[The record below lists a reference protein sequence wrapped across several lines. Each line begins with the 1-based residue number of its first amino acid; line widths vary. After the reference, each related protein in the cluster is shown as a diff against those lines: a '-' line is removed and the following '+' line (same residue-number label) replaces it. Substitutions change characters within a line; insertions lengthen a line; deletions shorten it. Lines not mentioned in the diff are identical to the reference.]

1 MLSALCSVP
10 SALALAALVSG
21 SPAARA
27 LSPEHRALSTPATLA
42 QPAAKP
48 PTKHDVVVDG
58 HHFAVWEKRGAQPRA
73 AILLLH
79 GRTWSSL
86 PNFDLQ
92 VPGEKRS
99 FMDALADAG
108 FDVFA
113 LDMRGYG
120 STPRDATAWLTPDR
134 AVADVVGV
142 VGWMEQRMPAAQRL
156 PVYLF
161 GLSRGAMIAAM
172 TAQQRPEILS
182 GVVLLGFGFD
192 PDVQAAATPGNA
204 RPAFLQNTPS
214 SAESD
219 FLTKDAFTS
228 ATVTAFVRAALKA
241 DPVLVDWR
249 DENQFNAFKPAQVQV
264 PALLVHG
271 ARDPQSPIGIE
282 EKIFTRFGTPDKW
295 WVILPGADHAAHLEK
310 SSVELVR
317 AIVSFT
323 RRHEV
328 SSP

>member
-1 MLSALCSVP
+1 VGLI
-10 SALALAALVSG
+10 LATILLASQ
-21 SPAARA
+21 PAARA
-27 LSPEHRALSTPATLA
+27 PV
-42 QPAAKP
+42 
-48 PTKHDVVVDG
+48 KHDVVVDG
-58 HHFAVWEKRGAQPRA
+58 HHLAVWEKRGAQPRA

-99 FMDALADAG
+99 FMDALAEAG

-120 STPRDATAWLTPDR
+120 ASPRDGTGWLTPDR
-134 AVADVVGV
+134 AVADAAGV
-142 VGWMEQRMPAAQRL
+142 LGWMQQRMAGAQHL

-161 GLSRGAMIAAM
+161 GLSRGAMVAAM
-172 TAQQRPEILS
+172 TAQQRPETLS

-192 PDVQAAATPGNA
+192 PDVQSPATPRGARPERLANTAEAAA
-204 RPAFLQNTPS
+204 
-214 SAESD
+214 SD
-219 FLTKDAFTS
+219 FMTRDAYTT
-228 ATVTAFVRAALKA
+228 ATVNAFVRAALRA
-241 DPVLVDWR
+241 DPVLADWR
-249 DENQFNAFKPAQVQV
+249 DDNQFNAFRPAQMQV

-271 ARDPQSPIGIE
+271 ANDPQAPMSIE
-282 EKIFTRFGTPDKW
+282 TKLFTRFGTPDKW

-310 SSVELVR
+310 SSAELVR
-317 AIVSFT
+317 AIASFA

-328 SSP
+328 PSP

>member
-1 MLSALCSVP
+1 MLASQA
-10 SALALAALVSG
+10 
-21 SPAARA
+21 AAR
-27 LSPEHRALSTPATLA
+27 
-42 QPAAKP
+42 QPVKLER
-48 PTKHDVVVDG
+48 HDVVVDG
-58 HHFAVWEKRGAQPRA
+58 HHLAVWEKRGAQPRA

-99 FMDALADAG
+99 FMEALADAG
-108 FDVFA
+108 LDVFA

-120 STPRDATAWLTPDR
+120 ATERDASGWLTPNR
-134 AVADVVGV
+134 AVADTGAVLE
-142 VGWMEQRMPAAQRL
+142 WMQQRMPAAQKL
-156 PVYLF
+156 PIYLF
-161 GLSRGAMIAAM
+161 GLSRGAMVAAM
-172 TAQQRPEILS
+172 TAQQRPETLA
-182 GVVLLGFGFD
+182 GVILLGFGFD
-192 PDVQAAATPGNA
+192 PDVQSPATPAGA
-204 RPAFLQNTPS
+204 RPERLANTAD
-214 SAESD
+214 SAASD
-219 FLTKDAFTS
+219 FMTKDAFTS
-228 ATVTAFVRAALKA
+228 ATVAAFVRAALRA

-249 DENQFNAFKPAQVQV
+249 NDNEFNAFRPAQMPV

-271 ARDPQSPIGIE
+271 ARDPQAPLAIE
-282 EKIFTRFGTPDKW
+282 TKLFTRFGTPDKW

-328 SSP
+328 PVP

>member
-1 MLSALCSVP
+1 MSLV
-10 SALALAALVSG
+10 LASLL
-21 SPAARA
+21 
-27 LSPEHRALSTPATLA
+27 LMA
-42 QPAAKP
+42 QPAARQPVKLER
-48 PTKHDVVVDG
+48 HDVVVDG
-58 HHFAVWEKRGAQPRA
+58 YHLAVWEKRGAQPRA

-92 VPGEKRS
+92 VPGERRS

-120 STPRDATAWLTPDR
+120 ATPRDGTGWLTPDR
-134 AVADVVGV
+134 AVADTSGV
-142 VGWMEQRMPAAQRL
+142 LGWMQQRMPAAQRL

-161 GLSRGAMIAAM
+161 GLSRGAMVAAM
-172 TAQQRPEILS
+172 TAQRRPEAMA
-182 GVVLLGFGFD
+182 GVILLGFGFD
-192 PDVQAAATPGNA
+192 PDVQSPPTPSGARPERLANTAEAAA
-204 RPAFLQNTPS
+204 
-214 SAESD
+214 SD
-219 FLTKDAFTS
+219 FVTRDAYTP
-228 ATVTAFVRAALKA
+228 ATVTTFVRAALKA

-249 DENQFNAFKPAQVQV
+249 DDNQFNDFRPALMLV

-271 ARDPQSPIGIE
+271 AHDPQSPMAIE
-282 EKIFTRFGTPDKW
+282 TKLFTRFGTPDKW

-317 AIVSFT
+317 AIASFA

-328 SSP
+328 PVP

>member
-1 MLSALCSVP
+1 VGFIL
-10 SALALAALVSG
+10 
-21 SPAARA
+21 
-27 LSPEHRALSTPATLA
+27 ATLLLA
-42 QPAAKP
+42 SQPAVRQP
-48 PTKHDVVVDG
+48 LKHDVVVDG
-58 HHFAVWEKRGAQPRA
+58 QHLAVWQKRGAQPRA

-92 VPGEKRS
+92 VPGERRS

-113 LDMRGYG
+113 VDMRGYG
-120 STPRDATAWLTPDR
+120 ATPRDATGWLTPDR
-134 AVADVVGV
+134 AVADVAGV
-142 VGWMEQRMPAAQRL
+142 LGWMRQRMPAAQRL

-161 GLSRGAMIAAM
+161 GLSRGAMVAAM
-172 TAQQRPEILS
+172 LAQQKPETLA
-182 GVVLLGFGFD
+182 GVILLGFGFD
-192 PDVQAAATPGNA
+192 PDVQSPPTPPGSRPDRLANTADAAA
-204 RPAFLQNTPS
+204 
-214 SAESD
+214 SD
-219 FLTKDAFTS
+219 FITKDAFS
-228 ATVTAFVRAALKA
+228 QATVNAFVRAALRA

-249 DENQFNAFKPAQVQV
+249 DDNQFNAFRPSQLQV
-264 PALLVHG
+264 PALLIHG
-271 ARDPQSPIGIE
+271 AHDPQAPMAIE
-282 EKIFTRFGTPDKW
+282 TKLFMRFGTPDKW

-328 SSP
+328 SNS

>member
-1 MLSALCSVP
+1 MGLIL
-10 SALALAALVSG
+10 
-21 SPAARA
+21 
-27 LSPEHRALSTPATLA
+27 ATLLLA
-42 QPAAKP
+42 SQPAPKQP
-48 PTKHDVVVDG
+48 VKHDVVVDG
-58 HHFAVWEKRGAQPRA
+58 HHFAVWQKRSTQPRA

-92 VPGEKRS
+92 VAGERRS
-99 FMDALADAG
+99 FMDALVEAG

-120 STPRDATAWLTPDR
+120 ATPRDASAWLTPDR
-134 AVADVVGV
+134 AVADVLGV
-142 VGWMEQRMPAAQRL
+142 VAWMQQRMPQAQRV

-172 TAQQRPEILS
+172 AAQQRPEVLG

-192 PDVQAAATPGNA
+192 PDAQAAATPANA
-204 RPAFLQNTPS
+204 KPERLQNTAS
-214 SAESD
+214 AAESD
-219 FLTKDAFTS
+219 FLTKDAYTP
-228 ATVTAFVRAALKA
+228 ATVAAFSRAALKA

-249 DENQFNAFKPAQVQV
+249 DENQFNAFRPAQVQAPV
-264 PALLVHG
+264 A
-271 ARDPQSPIGIE
+271 IE
-282 EKIFTRFGTPDKW
+282 QKLFTRFGTPDKW

-310 SSVELVR
+310 SSAELVR
-317 AIVSFT
+317 AIASFA

-328 SSP
+328 PNP

>member
-1 MLSALCSVP
+1 MALSALTTI
-10 SALALAALVSG
+10 LAATL
-21 SPAARA
+21 
-27 LSPEHRALSTPATLA
+27 LSA
-42 QPAAKP
+42 QPAVRTP
-48 PTKHDVVVDG
+48 LKHDVVVDG
-58 HHFAVWEKRGAQPRA
+58 HHFAVWQKRGGQPRA

-92 VPGEKRS
+92 VPGERRS
-99 FMDALADAG
+99 LMDALAGAG

-120 STPRDATAWLTPDR
+120 ATPRDATGWLSPNR
-134 AVADVVGV
+134 AVADVTGV
-142 VGWMEQRMPAAQRL
+142 LDWMQQRMDSTQRL

-172 TAQQRPEILS
+172 AAQRRPEALA

-192 PDVQAAATPGNA
+192 PDLQAPPTPGGA
-204 RPAFLQNTPS
+204 RPERAANT
-214 SAESD
+214 AESAASD
-219 FLTKDAFTS
+219 FVTRDAFTT
-228 ATVTAFVRAALKA
+228 ATVNAFVRAALKA
-241 DPVLVDWR
+241 DPALVDWR
-249 DENQFNAFKPAQVQV
+249 DDNQFNDYRPALMLV
-264 PALLVHG
+264 PTLLVHG
-271 ARDPQSPIGIE
+271 ARDPQAPMSIE
-282 EKIFTRFGTPDKW
+282 TKLFTRFGSPDKW

-328 SSP
+328 SVP

>member
-1 MLSALCSVP
+1 LIGVGLI
-10 SALALAALVSG
+10 LATLLLVG
-21 SPAARA
+21 QPAAR
-27 LSPEHRALSTPATLA
+27 
-42 QPAAKP
+42 QPV
-48 PTKHDVVVDG
+48 KHDVVVDG
-58 HHFAVWEKRGAQPRA
+58 HHFAVWQKRGAQARA

-92 VPGEKRS
+92 VAGEKRS

-120 STPRDATAWLTPDR
+120 ATPRDTSAWLTPDR

-142 VGWMEQRMPAAQRL
+142 VAWLQQRMPANQRL

-172 TAQQRPEILS
+172 AAQQRPEILA

-192 PDVQAAATPGNA
+192 PDVQASPTPGSA
-204 RPAFLQNTPS
+204 RPERLPNT
-214 SAESD
+214 ADAAASD
-219 FLTKDAFTS
+219 FLTKDAYTP
-228 ATVTAFVRAALKA
+228 ATVTTFVRAALKA

-249 DENQFNAFKPAQVQV
+249 DDNQFNAFRPAQMQV

-271 ARDPQSPIGIE
+271 ARDPQAPVAIE
-282 EKIFTRFGTPDKW
+282 QKLFTRFGTPDKW

-310 SSVELVR
+310 SSVELIR
-317 AIVSFT
+317 AIASFV

-328 SSP
+328 SAP

>member
-1 MLSALCSVP
+1 MLASQAAVRQP
-10 SALALAALVSG
+10 VKLA
-21 SPAARA
+21 R
-27 LSPEHRALSTPATLA
+27 
-42 QPAAKP
+42 
-48 PTKHDVVVDG
+48 HDVVIDG
-58 HHFAVWEKRGAQPRA
+58 HHLAVWEKRAAQPRA

-113 LDMRGYG
+113 LDLRGYG
-120 STPRDATAWLTPDR
+120 ATERDATGWLTPNR
-134 AVADVVGV
+134 AVADTIGV
-142 VGWMEQRMPAAQRL
+142 LEWMQQRTPAAPRL
-156 PVYLF
+156 PLYLF
-161 GLSRGAMIAAM
+161 GLSRGAMVAAM
-172 TAQQRPEILS
+172 TAQQRPETLA
-182 GVVLLGFGFD
+182 GVILLGFGFD
-192 PDVQAAATPGNA
+192 PDVQSPATPAGARPERLANTADAAA
-204 RPAFLQNTPS
+204 
-214 SAESD
+214 SD
-219 FLTKDAFTS
+219 FMTRDAFTT
-228 ATVTAFVRAALKA
+228 ATVTAFVRAALRA
-241 DPVLVDWR
+241 DPVLVDWKN
-249 DENQFNAFKPAQVQV
+249 DNEFNAFRPAQLQV

-271 ARDPQSPIGIE
+271 ARDPQAPMAVE
-282 EKIFTRFGTPDKW
+282 DKLFTRFGTPDKW

-328 SSP
+328 PVP

>member
-1 MLSALCSVP
+1 VLLT
-10 SALALAALVSG
+10 LACVLL
-21 SPAARA
+21 
-27 LSPEHRALSTPATLA
+27 TA
-42 QPAAKP
+42 QPAARQP
-48 PTKHDVVVDG
+48 VKHDVLVDG
-58 HHFAVWEKRGAQPRA
+58 HHLAVWQKRGAQPRA

-92 VPGEKRS
+92 VTGEKRS

-108 FDVFA
+108 LDVFA

-120 STPRDATAWLTPDR
+120 ATPRDATAWLTPDR
-134 AVADVVGV
+134 AIADVIATVS
-142 VGWMEQRMPAAQRL
+142 WMQQRMPPAQRL

-172 TAQQRPEILS
+172 AAQQRPEILS

-192 PDVQAAATPGNA
+192 PDVQSPATPGNA
-204 RPAFLQNTPS
+204 RPERLRNTADAAS
-214 SAESD
+214 SD
-219 FLTKDAFTS
+219 FLTDDAYTR

-249 DENQFNAFKPAQVQV
+249 DENQFNAFKPAQMQV

-271 ARDPQSPIGIE
+271 ARDPQAPVAIE
-282 EKIFTRFGTPDKW
+282 QKLFTRFGTPDKW

>member
-1 MLSALCSVP
+1 MLASQ
-10 SALALAALVSG
+10 AAV
-21 SPAARA
+21 R
-27 LSPEHRALSTPATLA
+27 
-42 QPAAKP
+42 QPI
-48 PTKHDVVVDG
+48 KHDVVVDG
-58 HHFAVWEKRGAQPRA
+58 HHFAVWQKRGAPPRA

-92 VPGEKRS
+92 VPNEKRS

-120 STPRDATAWLTPDR
+120 ATPRDGTGWLTPDR
-134 AVADVVGV
+134 AVADVSGV
-142 VGWMEQRMPAAQRL
+142 LAWMQQRMPAAQRL
-156 PVYLF
+156 PLYLF
-161 GLSRGAMIAAM
+161 GLSRGAMVAAM
-172 TAQQRPEILS
+172 TAQQRPESLA

-192 PDVQAAATPGNA
+192 PDVQSPPTPRGARPERLANTADAAA
-204 RPAFLQNTPS
+204 
-214 SAESD
+214 SD
-219 FLTKDAFTS
+219 FITRDAYTP
-228 ATVTAFVRAALKA
+228 ATVSTFVRVALRA

-249 DENQFNAFKPAQVQV
+249 DDSQFNAFRPAQMQV

-271 ARDPQSPIGIE
+271 ANDPQAPMSIE
-282 EKIFTRFGTPDKW
+282 TKLFTRFGTPDRW

-317 AIVSFT
+317 AIASFA

-328 SSP
+328 PSP

>member
-1 MLSALCSVP
+1 VP
-10 SALALAALVSG
+10 LLL
-21 SPAARA
+21 
-27 LSPEHRALSTPATLA
+27 ATLLLA
-42 QPAAKP
+42 SQAAVRQPV
-48 PTKHDVVVDG
+48 KHDVVVDG
-58 HHFAVWEKRGAQPRA
+58 HHFAVWQKRGAQPRA

-92 VPGEKRS
+92 VAGEKRS

-120 STPRDATAWLTPDR
+120 ATARDQTSWLTPDR
-134 AVADVVGV
+134 AIADVLGV
-142 VGWMEQRMPAAQRL
+142 TAWLQQRMPPGQRL

-172 TAQQRPEILS
+172 AAQQRPEILA

-192 PDVQAAATPGNA
+192 PDVQAAATSGTA
-204 RPAFLQNTPS
+204 RPERLQNTAS

-219 FLTKDAFTS
+219 FLTKDAYTP
-228 ATVTAFVRAALKA
+228 ATVTAFARAALRA

-249 DENQFNAFKPAQVQV
+249 DENQFNAFRPAQMQV

-271 ARDPQSPIGIE
+271 ARDPQAPVAIE
-282 EKIFTRFGTPDKW
+282 QKLFTRFGTPDKW

-310 SSVELVR
+310 SAVELVR
-317 AIVSFT
+317 AIASFA

-328 SSP
+328 PSP

>member
-1 MLSALCSVP
+1 MI
-10 SALALAALVSG
+10 AALVC
-21 SPAARA
+21 
-27 LSPEHRALSTPATLA
+27 LLLFA
-42 QPAAKP
+42 QPAARTP
-48 PTKHDVVVDG
+48 VKHDVVVDG
-58 HHFAVWEKRGAQPRA
+58 HHFAVWEKRAAQPRA

-92 VPGEKRS
+92 VPGERRS

-120 STPRDATAWLTPDR
+120 ATPRDSTGWLTPNR
-134 AVADVVGV
+134 AVADVEGV
-142 VGWMEQRMPAAQRL
+142 LAWMQERTPAAQRL
-156 PVYLF
+156 PTYLF

-172 TAQQRPEILS
+172 TAQEKPESLA
-182 GVVLLGFGFD
+182 GVILLGFGFD
-192 PDVQAAATPGNA
+192 PDVQSAPTPGNP
-204 RPAFLQNTPS
+204 RPDRLANT
-214 SAESD
+214 ADAAASD
-219 FLTKDAFTS
+219 FMTRDAFTQ
-228 ATVTAFVRAALKA
+228 ATVTAFVRAALRA
-241 DPVLVDWR
+241 DPILADWKN
-249 DENQFNAFKPAQVQV
+249 DNEFNAFRPAQMQV

-271 ARDPQSPIGIE
+271 AHDPQAPIAVE
-282 EKIFTRFGTPDKW
+282 TKLFSRFGTPDKW

-310 SSVELVR
+310 SAVELVR

-328 SSP
+328 AAP

>member
-1 MLSALCSVP
+1 MFLT
-10 SALALAALVSG
+10 LACVLLV
-21 SPAARA
+21 
-27 LSPEHRALSTPATLA
+27 A
-42 QPAAKP
+42 QPATRQP
-48 PTKHDVVVDG
+48 VKHDVVVDG
-58 HHFAVWEKRGAQPRA
+58 HHLAVWQKRGAQPRA

-99 FMDALADAG
+99 FMDALAEAG

-120 STPRDATAWLTPDR
+120 ATPRDATAWLTPDR
-134 AVADVVGV
+134 AVADVLGAVA
-142 VGWMEQRMPAAQRL
+142 WLQQRMPANQRM

-172 TAQQRPEILS
+172 AAQQRAEMLA

-192 PDVQAAATPGNA
+192 PDVQAPPTPGNA
-204 RPAFLQNTPS
+204 RPERLRNTADAAS
-214 SAESD
+214 SD
-219 FLTKDAFTS
+219 FLTDDAYTKP
-228 ATVTAFVRAALKA
+228 TVSAFVRAALRA

-249 DENQFNAFKPAQVQV
+249 DENQFNAFRPAQMQV
-264 PALLVHG
+264 PTLLVHG
-271 ARDPQSPIGIE
+271 ARDPQAPVGIE
-282 EKIFTRFGTPDKW
+282 QKLFTRFGTPDKW

-317 AIVSFT
+317 AIASFA

-328 SSP
+328 SNP

>member
-1 MLSALCSVP
+1 
-10 SALALAALVSG
+10 
-21 SPAARA
+21 
-27 LSPEHRALSTPATLA
+27 
-42 QPAAKP
+42 
-48 PTKHDVVVDG
+48 
-58 HHFAVWEKRGAQPRA
+58 
-73 AILLLH
+73 
-79 GRTWSSL
+79 
-86 PNFDLQ
+86 
-92 VPGEKRS
+92 
-99 FMDALADAG
+99 MDALADAG

-120 STPRDATAWLTPDR
+120 ATPRDATAWLTPDR
-134 AVADVVGV
+134 AIADVIGV
-142 VGWMEQRMPAAQRL
+142 VGWLQQRMPAAQRL

-172 TAQQRPEILS
+172 TAQQRPEILA

-192 PDVQAAATPGNA
+192 PDVQAPPTPANA
-204 RPAFLQNTPS
+204 RPERLRNT
-214 SAESD
+214 ADAAASD
-219 FLTKDAFTS
+219 FLTQDAYTQ
-228 ATVTAFVRAALKA
+228 ATVAAFARAALRA

-249 DENQFNAFKPAQVQV
+249 DEHQFNAFRPAQMQV

-271 ARDPQSPIGIE
+271 ARDPQAPVGIGQ
-282 EKIFTRFGTPDKW
+282 KLFTRFGTPDKW

-317 AIVSFT
+317 AIASFA